1 MKSSWKTLLA
11 GKRGSPPAGA
21 NEKDVLFVY
30 DEPGA
35 WTRYRCEHGA
45 EELRLLG
52 VACDVVQTARAD
64 LSAAVD
70 RYETFVLNR
79 VEWRPEVE
87 TFVERARAHGRA
99 IVFDTDDLIF
109 EPGLI
114 GHFAAF
120 DGWPEQER
128 RREAEKLARYR
139 ETLRACDA
147 AVVTTK
153 PLAGFAERHVG
164 RVEVVFN
171 AVSREMV
178 RLADRARRRQS
189 SSDVVTI
196 AYLSGTRSHN
206 RDFLQAEDAV
216 LWALETYPR
225 TRFLAVGKLDLDESY
240 ARWGE
245 RVARIPL
252 QSWQALPK
260 LLAGVDINLAP
271 LEPANPFT
279 ECKSCAK
286 YLEAALVG
294 VPTIASPRPDFV
306 RAIEDGRNGLLAE
319 SLDEWRE
326 ALRRLIESPR
336 VQSDLGEAARA
347 DVRARHTTEA
357 YANALGQALR
367 LRAPTLT

>member
-1 MKSSWKTLLA
+1 MVRRSIGRPDADAS
-11 GKRGSPPAGA
+11 GR
-21 NEKDVLFVY
+21 VLFIY

-52 VACDVVQTARAD
+52 VASDVVQAARVD

-79 VEWRPEVE
+79 VEWRAEVE
-87 TFVERARAHGRA
+87 MLVERARTRGRA

-109 EPGLI
+109 EPDLI
-114 GHFAAF
+114 GHLAAF

-139 ETLRACDA
+139 ETLRASDA
-147 AVVTTK
+147 AIVTTR
-153 PLAGFAERHVG
+153 PLAGFAARHVA

-171 AVSREMV
+171 AVSRKMV
-178 RLADRARRRQS
+178 RLSDRARRRPPS
-189 SSDVVTI
+189 HDVVTI

-206 RDFLQAEDAV
+206 RDFLQAREAV
-216 LWALETYPR
+216 LWALEMYPA
-225 TRFLAVGKLDLDESY
+225 TRFLAVGKLDLDEGFVT
-240 ARWGE
+240 WGE
-245 RVARIPL
+245 RVERITLKP
-252 QSWQALPK
+252 WQALPK
-260 LLAGVDINLAP
+260 LLRGVDINLAP
-271 LEPANPFT
+271 LEPGNPFT
-279 ECKSCAK
+279 ECKSCVK

-319 SLDEWRE
+319 GPDEWRE
-326 ALRRLIESPR
+326 ALRRLIESPQVR
-336 VQSDLGEAARA
+336 SDLGEAARA
-347 DVRARHTTEA
+347 GVRVRQTTA
-357 YANALGQALR
+357 TRANELGQALR